1 MSSPRGKGLEAG
13 TFQRREPAG
22 WVRIRASLA
31 GRRPREAPAPA
42 KKGKL
47 AALDLLLDLS
57 VAALHAVHPDLGVDE
72 PEPHRS
78 TVLAGSIIEAAHRLR
93 GLLKGYRA
101 ALARHYRDIPF

>member
-1 MSSPRGKGLEAG
+1 MTSRSPTPHELSSDPE
-13 TFQRREPAG
+13 
-22 WVRIRASLA
+22 LA
-31 GRRPREAPAPA
+31 A
-42 KKGKL
+42 L
-47 AALDLLLDLS
+47 AALDLLLEIS